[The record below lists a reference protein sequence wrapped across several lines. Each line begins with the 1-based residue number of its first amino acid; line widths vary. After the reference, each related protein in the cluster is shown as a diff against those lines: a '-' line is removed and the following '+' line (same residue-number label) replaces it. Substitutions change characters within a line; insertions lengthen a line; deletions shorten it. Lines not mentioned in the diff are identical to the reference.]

1 MQPTRPAV
9 VLLDGGMGQELRKRR
24 EVAPTPLWSGQVMA
38 DDPALVTAVHR
49 DFIEAGAEVITAN
62 TYALTPQRL
71 TRDGDPARLEELHGR
86 ALDAAHAARAATGA
100 AVRIAGCLPPLV
112 ASYRPDLVP
121 DEATAA
127 ASYRR
132 LVEAQAGRVDLWL
145 CETLSTVAE
154 ARLATAAAR
163 PTGLEVW
170 TSLTVR
176 DDDGTR
182 LRSGEPVRDGAAAAL
197 EAGAAAV
204 LVNCSTPEAVARA
217 LDDIAP
223 IGAPFGAY
231 ANGFEP
237 EGELRPDGTV
247 DELRAR
253 RDLGPAAYAE
263 HALGWVAAGAGIVG
277 GCCEVGPAH
286 IAELA
291 RRLAAAGFSRAAR

>member
-1 MQPTRPAV
+1 MDLSGRPV

-24 EVAPTPLWSGQVMA
+24 EAAPTPLWSGQVMA
-38 DDPALVTAVHR
+38 DDPELVTAVHR

-71 TRDGDPARLEELHGR
+71 ARDGDPARFGELQRR
-86 ALDAAHAARAATGA
+86 ALDAAHAARDTTGR
-100 AVRIAGCLPPLV
+100 AVRIAGCLGPLV

-121 DEATAA
+121 DDETCA

-132 LVEAQAGRVDLWL
+132 LVEAQAPRVDLFVA
-145 CETLSTVAE
+145 ETLSTVRE

-163 PTGLEVW
+163 PTSLEVW
-170 TSLTVR
+170 TALTVR

-197 EAGAAAV
+197 DAGAAAV
-204 LVNCSTPEAVARA
+204 LINCSIPEAVTRA
-217 LDDIAP
+217 TAELADL
-223 IGAPFGAY
+223 GAPFGAY

-237 EGELRPDGTV
+237 DGRLRPDGTV
-247 DELRAR
+247 DDLTAR
-253 RDLGPAAYAE
+253 TDLGPDAYA
-263 HALGWVAAGAGIVG
+263 ASAMAWVEAGATVVG

-286 IAELA
+286 IAA
-291 RRLAAAGFSRAAR
+291 LAARLDAAGVSRAGR

>member
-1 MQPTRPAV
+1 MNLSGRVV

-24 EVAPTPLWSGQVMA
+24 AAAPTPLWSGQVMA
-38 DDPALVTAVHR
+38 DEPELVTAVHR
-49 DFIEAGAEVITAN
+49 DFIEAGAGVITAN
-62 TYALTPQRL
+62 TYALTPERL
-71 TRDGDPARLEELHGR
+71 ARDGDPARLGELHRR
-86 ALDAAHAARAATGA
+86 ALDAAHAARDTSGR
-100 AVRIAGCLPPLV
+100 AVRIAGCLGPLV

-121 DEATAA
+121 DTDTCA

-132 LVEAQAGRVDLWL
+132 LVDAQAARVDLFIA
-145 CETLSTVAE
+145 ETLSTVRE
-154 ARLATAAAR
+154 AGVATAAAR
-163 PTGLEVW
+163 PAGLEVW

-197 EAGAAAV
+197 DAGASAV
-204 LVNCSTPEAVARA
+204 LINCSIPEAVTRA
-217 LDDIAP
+217 VGEIATL
-223 IGAPFGAY
+223 GCPFGAY

-247 DELRAR
+247 DDLAAR
-253 RDLGPAAYAE
+253 TDLGPGPYAD
-263 HALGWVAAGAGIVG
+263 HAMGWIEAGAAIVG

-291 RRLAAAGFSRAAR
+291 RRLDQAGITPAGR

>member
-1 MQPTRPAV
+1 MNLSGRAV

-24 EVAPTPLWSGQVMA
+24 EAAPTPLWSGQVMA
-38 DDPALVTAVHR
+38 DDPELVTAVHR
-49 DFIEAGAEVITAN
+49 DFVQAGAGVITAN

-71 TRDGDPARLEELHGR
+71 ARDGDPARFTELQR
-86 ALDAAHAARAATGA
+86 VALDAAHAARDTSART
-100 AVRIAGCLPPLV
+100 VRIAGSLGPLV

-121 DEATAA
+121 DEDTCA

-132 LVEAQAGRVDLWL
+132 LVDAQAARVDLFL
-145 CETLSTVAE
+145 AETLSTVRE
-154 ARLATAAAR
+154 ARTATAAAV

-197 EAGAAAV
+197 DAGASAV
-204 LVNCSTPEAVARA
+204 LINCSIPEAVTRA
-217 LDDIAP
+217 IGEIAALGVP
-223 IGAPFGAY
+223 IGAY

-247 DELRAR
+247 DDLAAR
-253 RDLGPAAYAE
+253 QDLGPEAYAD
-263 HALGWVAAGAGIVG
+263 HALGWVEAGAAIVG

-286 IAELA
+286 IAEIA
-291 RRLAAAGFSRAAR
+291 RRLDAAGAERA